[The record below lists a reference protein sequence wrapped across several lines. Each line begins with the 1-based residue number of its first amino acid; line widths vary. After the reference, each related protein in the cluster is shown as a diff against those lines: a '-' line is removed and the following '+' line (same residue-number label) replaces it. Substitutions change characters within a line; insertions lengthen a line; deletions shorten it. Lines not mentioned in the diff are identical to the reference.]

1 MIVCLGYARLAG
13 PLVAEGVER
22 GAAVDF
28 QTAGVLQV
36 EVAGEHDEAE
46 EAAERMSAEEVEAA

>member
-1 MIVCLGYARLAG
+1 
-13 PLVAEGVER
+13 LVAEGVER